1 MPLISGSR
9 IQSNFTDIGFPLVRN
24 AFRQN
29 GDAGGA
35 LASLSAGGSV
45 TISAVH
51 TYKYGF
57 ESPYAPDQ
65 ASANA
70 YAATLADA
78 TQSTP
83 YWYGR
88 YNMGPRFRRG
98 GLNGGWGGTG
108 GGNLLRI
115 QKPAEPAGENSRYFD
130 ACYMNLPFNMKHN
143 QYRAR
148 FWVWSDA
155 GLRFRMGYS
164 DSAGTVTIPSTGT
177 WHYIDTRITM
187 SQITSGGLA
196 ISFNYVNEA
205 VDMYFGVIQITI
217 PNDGS
222 GDAQAIN
229 IPSNSYMWQTG
240 P

>member
-1 MPLISGSR
+1 MPLISDSR
-9 IQSNFTDIGFPLVRN
+9 IESNFTDIGFPLMRN
-24 AFRQN
+24 SFRLD
-29 GDAGGA
+29 GDANGA
-35 LASLSAGGSV
+35 LGGLSAGGSV

-51 TYKYGF
+51 TYQYGF
-57 ESPYAPDQ
+57 ESPYSPDQ

-98 GLNGGWGGTG
+98 GLNGGWGGIG
-108 GGNLLRI
+108 GGRLLRI
-115 QKPAEPAGENSRYFD
+115 QKPVGAPSRYYD

-155 GLRFRMGYS
+155 GTRFRMGYS
-164 DSAGTVTIPSTGT
+164 DSAGTVTIPSTGE
-177 WHYIDTRITM
+177 WHYVDTRITM
-187 SQITSGGLA
+187 SQIVSGGLA
-196 ISFNYVNEA
+196 ISFNYVDEA
-205 VDMYFGVIQITI
+205 VDMYFGCIQITI
-217 PNDGS
+217 PNNGS
-222 GDAQAIN
+222 GDAQAIHV
-229 IPSNSYMWQTG
+229 PSNSAMWTTI
-240 P
+240 